1 MYLFYIDESGQ
12 RDKVLFTNGGNTPNH
27 IYVLTAVG
35 LYENDWNKFDQ
46 EISRLKLGIIK
57 RNNLKLE
64 LSDCEVKSS
73 LFRSPKARKSSPFFN
88 NIPQEDIDKLQTEFY
103 NQLDS
108 AKAVLISVVIDKR
121 ALDKGTSIE
130 KMHQKA
136 YEFLLERI
144 RNHMKSND
152 SKHNAIIIMDDT
164 GKNFNRNIA
173 MLHAKFQRE
182 GNKNVK
188 FGKVI
193 EYPLFTASELS
204 NGIQL
209 ADLCAYNIFRAFVRE
224 DFTYTFFE
232 NQLKYYAK
240 HTKTGV
246 IFGAGIKVW
255 PNQSALYKKCKDYLK
270 ETESEM
276 QDKSLKQLKDHFNKN
291 KG

>member
-46 EISRLKLGIIK
+46 EISRLKIDIIK

-73 LFRSPKARKSSPFFN
+73 LFRSPNARKSSPFFSKIN
-88 NIPQEDIDKLQTEFY
+88 QEDIDKLQTGFY

-108 AKAVLISVVIDKR
+108 VKAVLISVVIDKR
-121 ALDKGTSIE
+121 VLDKNTSPVE
-130 KMHQKA
+130 MHQKA

-144 RNHMKSND
+144 RNHMKFNHPRH
-152 SKHNAIIIMDDT
+152 KAIIIMDDT
-164 GKNFNRNIA
+164 GKNLNRNIA

-182 GNKNVK
+182 GSEIMK
-188 FGKVI
+188 FGNII

-209 ADLCAYNIFRAFVRE
+209 ADLCAYNVFRAFVRE
-224 DFTYTFFE
+224 NFTYTFFE
-232 NQLKYYAK
+232 NQLKYYPK
-240 HTKTGV
+240 LQTSGE
-246 IFGAGIKVW
+246 IIIKVW
-255 PNQSALYKKCKDYLK
+255 PDQSALIEKFNAYLEETMPERYNKLLK
-270 ETESEM
+270 ELTNR
-276 QDKSLKQLKDHFNKN
+276 FNKN